1 MKKISK
7 HFLKD
12 SYHIVDL
19 KLCSVRLIDN
29 SRFPWVILIPKR
41 KKISD
46 IFQLNKKDQSL
57 LMDEIVHISKIMK
70 KTFRAFNLNIEKI
83 GNVVPQLHIH
93 IVARRKKDIT
103 WPLSV
108 WVIKK
113 KSYSIVGLD
122 KVIIKLKKNFI
133 KNRKK

>member
-7 HFLKD
+7 NFLVD
-12 SYHIVDL
+12 SYHVAEL

-46 IFQLNKKDQSL
+46 IFELKKKDQEL
-57 LMDEIVHISKIMK
+57 LMQEIVYSSKIMK
-70 KTFRAFNLNIEKI
+70 KTFRSFNLNVEKI
-83 GNVVPQLHIH
+83 GNVIPQLHIH
-93 IVARRKKDIT
+93 IIARSKNDSA

-113 KSYSIVGLD
+113 KSY
-122 KVIIKLKKNFI
+122 LKKNLSTTIIQI
-133 KNRKK
+133 KKAFSD

>member
-7 HFLKD
+7 NFLVD
-12 SYHIVDL
+12 SYHIAEL

-46 IFQLNKKDQSL
+46 IFELKKKDQEL
-57 LMDEIVHISKIMK
+57 LMQEIVYSSKIMK
-70 KTFRAFNLNIEKI
+70 KTFRSFNLNVEKI

-93 IVARRKKDIT
+93 IIARSKNDSA

-113 KSYSIVGLD
+113 KSYS
-122 KVIIKLKKNFI
+122 KKNLSTTIIQI
-133 KNRKK
+133 KKAFSD

>member
-7 HFLKD
+7 NFLVD
-12 SYHIVDL
+12 SYHVAEL

-46 IFQLNKKDQSL
+46 IFELKKKDQEL
-57 LMDEIVHISKIMK
+57 LMQEIVYSSKIMK
-70 KTFRAFNLNIEKI
+70 KNFRSLNLNVEKI
-83 GNVVPQLHIH
+83 GNVVQKLHIH
-93 IVARRKKDIT
+93 IIARSKNDSA

-113 KSYSIVGLD
+113 KSY
-122 KVIIKLKKNFI
+122 LKKNLSTTIIQI
-133 KNRKK
+133 KKAFSD

>member
-7 HFLKD
+7 NFLVD
-12 SYHIVDL
+12 SYHVAEL

-46 IFQLNKKDQSL
+46 IFELKKKDQEL
-57 LMDEIVHISKIMK
+57 LMQEIVYSSKIMK
-70 KTFRAFNLNIEKI
+70 KTFRSFNLNVEKI

-93 IVARRKKDIT
+93 IIARTKNDSA

-113 KSYSIVGLD
+113 KSYS
-122 KVIIKLKKNFI
+122 KKNLSTTIIQI
-133 KNRKK
+133 KKAFSD

>member
-57 LMDEIVHISKIMK
+57 LMDEIVYISKIMK

>member
-29 SRFPWVILIPKR
+29 SRFPWVVLIPKR

-57 LMDEIVHISKIMK
+57 LMDEIVYISKIMK

>member
-1 MKKISK
+1 MEEVSK
-7 HFLKD
+7 NFLKD
-12 SYHIVDL
+12 SFHVTEL

-29 SRFPWVILIPKR
+29 SRFPWVVLIPKR

-57 LMDEIVHISKIMK
+57 LMDEIVYISKIMK
-70 KTFRAFNLNIEKI
+70 KTFKAFNLNIEKI

-133 KNRKK
+133 KK

>member
-7 HFLKD
+7 NFLVD
-12 SYHIVDL
+12 SYHVAEL

-46 IFQLNKKDQSL
+46 IFELKKKDQEL
-57 LMDEIVHISKIMK
+57 LMQEIVYSSKIMK
-70 KTFRAFNLNIEKI
+70 KTFRSFNLNVEKI

-93 IVARRKKDIT
+93 IIARSKNDSA

-113 KSYSIVGLD
+113 KSYS
-122 KVIIKLKKNFI
+122 KKNLSTTIIQI
-133 KNRKK
+133 KKAFSD

>member
-29 SRFPWVILIPKR
+29 SRFPWVVLIPKR

-57 LMDEIVHISKIMK
+57 LMDEIVYISKIMK

-133 KNRKK
+133 KK